1 MKGKNLRLKT
11 AFRAAMLVLM
21 LCGVG
26 ITKES
31 AIAQDSRAIISF
43 ADATVKSLC
52 VANWDTNGDGEI
64 SYTEAAAVKNIGI
77 VFRYKAIT
85 SFNE

>member
-1 MKGKNLRLKT
+1 MKT
-11 AFRAAMLVLM
+11 AFRAVMLILM

-26 ITKES
+26 ITKKS
-31 AIAQDSRAIISF
+31 AIAQDSRANISF

-64 SYTEAAAVKNIGI
+64 SYEEASAVTSLGT
-77 VFRYKAIT
+77 VFI
-85 SFNE
+85 